1 MYELSTILRSGDRAG
16 RASVPLV
23 KASTKTLI
31 AVLAAAVL
39 LLIPLPAQAEDEP
52 VTVQVLGITD
62 LHGYL
67 DPAHNQKVT
76 GPNGAID
83 VGGAAYLKAHL
94 DRLRADQPNSFLVGS
109 GDQFSGWPDY
119 TQAFANEPTIEVL
132 NALGMDFDVAGNHEF
147 DREFPFLKRMM
158 SGECY
163 GKPGFDSC
171 FPDSTGQQFAGADY
185 GYHSAN
191 IIDPKTNRS
200 ALPPYWIS
208 EVRGP
213 GGKIIPIGF
222 IGLTLPGTPDESL
235 SIGGSGF
242 EFEDMVAGAD
252 RAAAQLQA
260 KGVETI
266 IVSAHEGGQHS
277 GLYNECKNP
286 NGALFDAAR
295 TMSPAIDAIFG
306 GHWHTQFNCMIPDP
320 NGDLRPVIEA
330 GDNAKLI
337 GEVQLSIDPAT
348 GDVIR
353 DATKATNHPVTKDVT
368 PDAEITKIVD
378 YWLAKWRTRQ
388 DEPLSSITRDL
399 EFSTTQESRIMNL
412 AADLYLSEAKHRRHG
427 NADLALVP
435 PDIGVDVVPQGLTYA
450 PGTSPADAPGRVLY
464 GEAWPVVGISPITT
478 VSLTGAELDQVLEEQ
493 WLPPAYGCSRST
505 ALAVSGNVA
514 YSYDEGKPPGQRVDP
529 AKVLINGQPLR
540 ELRTY
545 RVATT
550 SVLLLHGRQYGY
562 PTVEEQH
569 EDMVRA
575 PRMGQDVFL
584 NYLRTHAQISDPGLG
599 RVTKVP
605 GTPPPVDGP
614 FGPLE
619 FLPQK
624 EIKATATSQGNAA
637 HGPASALDGKCSTMW
652 HSAWAPH
659 APLPQS
665 ITLDLG
671 QERAVEA
678 LVYTPR
684 QDAAVPNG
692 RISEYRIEGSTDG
705 QTFTAI
711 TTGTWDGTIDAK
723 IARFPAGTQTR
734 YLRLIGVAGGA
745 DYAAATE
752 LNVALS

>member
-1 MYELSTILRSGDRAG
+1 MKPTLTAL
-16 RASVPLV
+16 LV
-23 KASTKTLI
+23 
-31 AVLAAAVL
+31 AAMVL
-39 LLIPLPAQAEDEP
+39 LLSPLPARAADRP
-52 VTVQVLGITD
+52 IPVQVLGITD

-76 GPNGAID
+76 GPNGPID
-83 VGGAAYLKAHL
+83 VGGASYLKAHL
-94 DRLRADQPNSFLVGS
+94 DRLRSDQPNSFLVGS

-119 TQAFANEPTIEVL
+119 TQAFSNEPTIEVL
-132 NALGMDFDVAGNHEF
+132 NELGMDFDVAGNHEF
-147 DREFPFLKRMM
+147 DREFPFLKRMV
-158 SGECY
+158 SGDCY

-171 FPDSTGQQFAGADY
+171 FSDSTGQPFAGTGY
-185 GYHSAN
+185 GYHAAN
-191 IIDPKTNRS
+191 IIDPQTRRTV
-200 ALPPYWIS
+200 LPPYWIS

-213 GGKIIPIGF
+213 NGKIIPIGF
-222 IGLTLPGTPDESL
+222 IGLTLPGTSEEWL
-235 SIGGSGF
+235 SIGGGGF
-242 EFEDMVAGAD
+242 EFTDLVTGAN
-252 RAAAQLQA
+252 RAADQLQA

-266 IVSAHEGGQHS
+266 IVSAHDGGQHG

-286 NGALFDAAR
+286 TGPLFDAAR

-353 DATKATNHPVTKDVT
+353 EATRATNHPVTKDIA
-368 PDAEITKIVD
+368 PDPTIEKIVS
-378 YWLAKWRTRQ
+378 YWLEKWRARQ
-388 DEPLSSITRDL
+388 DEPLSSITRDF
-399 EFSTTQESRIMNL
+399 EFSTTVESRIMNL
-412 AADLYLSEAKHRRHG
+412 AADLYLAEAKHRRRG

-435 PDIGVDVVPQGLTYA
+435 SDIGVDVVPQGLSYA
-450 PGTSPADAPGRVLY
+450 PGASPADAPGRVLY
-464 GEAWPVVGISPITT
+464 GEAWPVFGISPITT
-478 VSLTGAELDQVLEEQ
+478 VSLTGTELDRVLEEQ

-505 ALAVSGNVA
+505 ALAVSGNVS
-514 YSYDEGKPPGQRVDP
+514 YRYDEGKPPGQRVDP
-529 AKVLINGQPLR
+529 AEVLINGQPLR

-545 RVATT
+545 RVAT
-550 SVLLLHGRQYGY
+550 SPVLLLHGRQHGY
-562 PTVEEQH
+562 PTVEEDH

-575 PRMGQDVFL
+575 PLMGQDVFL
-584 NYLRTHAQISDPGLG
+584 TYLRTHSRLADPGLG
-599 RVTKVP
+599 RVTKIA
-605 GTPPPVDGP
+605 GTPPPADGP
-614 FGPLE
+614 FGPLKL
-619 FLPQK
+619 LPQQ

-637 HGPASALDGKCSTMW
+637 HGPAGAVDGKCSTMW

-671 QERAVEA
+671 RTRAIEA

-684 QDAAVPNG
+684 QDADVPNG

-705 QTFTAI
+705 QTYTTIA
-711 TTGTWDGTIDAK
+711 TGTWDGTIEAK
-723 IARFPAGTQTR
+723 LARFAAGTQAR
-734 YLRLIGVAGGA
+734 YVRLVGVAGGA

-752 LNVALS
+752 LNLALTP

>member
-1 MYELSTILRSGDRAG
+1 MYGDSTILSSTGDSHRV
-16 RASVPLV
+16 SVPLV
-23 KASTKTLI
+23 KRL
-31 AVLAAAVL
+31 VL
-39 LLIPLPAQAEDEP
+39 LLTIIALLAIPRPASAQDEP
-52 VTVQVLGITD
+52 IDVQVLGITD

-67 DPAHNQKVT
+67 DAAHDQKVP
-76 GPNGAID
+76 GPEGWID

-94 DRLRADQPNSFLVGS
+94 DRLRADQPNSFLIGS

-158 SGECY
+158 SGDCY

-171 FPDSTGQQFAGADY
+171 FTDSAGQPFSGTDY
-185 GYHSAN
+185 GYHAAN
-191 IIDPKTNRS
+191 ILNPKTKRPV
-200 ALPPYWIS
+200 LPPYWIS

-213 GGKIIPIGF
+213 GGKIIPVGF
-222 IGLTLPGTPDESL
+222 IGLTLPETPEHSL

-242 EFEDMVAGAD
+242 EFTDLVTGANQ
-252 RAAAQLQA
+252 AADELQG

-266 IVSAHEGGQHS
+266 IVSAHDGGQHN

-286 NGALFDAAR
+286 KGALFDAAR
-295 TMSPAIDAIFG
+295 KMSPAIDAIFG
-306 GHWHTQFNCMIPDP
+306 GHWHTRFNCMIPDP
-320 NGDLRPVIEA
+320 NGDPRPVIEA

-337 GEVQLSIDPAT
+337 GEVRLSIDPAT

-353 DATKATNHPVTKDVT
+353 DATTSTNHLVTKDVA
-368 PDAEITKIVD
+368 PDPKIEKIVD
-378 YWLAKWRTRQ
+378 YWLEKWQVRQ

-399 EFSTTQESRIMNL
+399 EHSTTQESRIVNL
-412 AADLYLSEAKHRRHG
+412 AADLYLAQAKHRRHG

-435 PDIGVDVVPQGLTYA
+435 PDIGVDVVPQGLSYA
-450 PGTSPADAPGRVLY
+450 PGSSPADAPGRVLY
-464 GEAWPVVGISPITT
+464 GEAWSVVGISPITT

-505 ALAVSGNVA
+505 SLAVSRNVK
-514 YSYDEGKPPGQRVDP
+514 YTYDEGRPPGQRVDP
-529 AKVLINGQPLR
+529 SKVLINGRPLR
-540 ELRTY
+540 EHRTY

-562 PTVEEQH
+562 PTI
-569 EDMVRA
+569 EDKHRNMVRA
-575 PRMGQDVFL
+575 PLMGQDVFL
-584 NYLRTHAQISDPGLG
+584 NYLRSHRTITDPGLG
-599 RVTKVP
+599 RVTKIP
-605 GTPPPVDGP
+605 GTPPPADGP

-624 EIKATATSQGNAA
+624 EMSATATSQGNAA
-637 HGPASALDGKCSTMW
+637 HGPASAIDGKCSTMW
-652 HSAWAPH
+652 HSAWAPRE
-659 APLPQS
+659 PLPQS

-671 QERAVEA
+671 QVRALEA

-684 QDAAVPNG
+684 QDAEVPNG
-692 RISEYRIEGSTDG
+692 RISEYRIEGSADG
-705 QTFTAI
+705 QTFEPI
-711 TTGTWDGTIDAK
+711 VTGSWDGTVDAK
-723 IARFPAGTQTR
+723 IAKFPTGTEAR
-734 YLRLIGVAGGA
+734 YVRLVGLAGGA

-752 LNVALS
+752 LNIALSTP